1 MGQADN
7 GARMPEGAA
16 MKHFFAVLFLIAAA
30 AFSTFVWGA
39 GNDQPVQQTA
49 ELKPGDPVEAKLID
63 IGCPTETMI
72 RDLDRFMKENNVP
85 ATKNLVHPG
94 ACQTYE
100 MGTVGTI
107 KDSSGTYV
115 CFLPSGKSTCIWA
128 DRENFKPK

>member
-1 MGQADN
+1 
-7 GARMPEGAA
+7 
-16 MKHFFAVLFLIAAA
+16 MKNFFAVLFLIAAA

-49 ELKPGDPVEAKLID
+49 ELKPGDPVEAKLTD

-128 DRENFKPK
+128 DRENLKPK

>member
-1 MGQADN
+1 
-7 GARMPEGAA
+7 
-16 MKHFFAVLFLIAAA
+16 MKNFFAVLFLIAAA

-39 GNDQPVQQTA
+39 GNDHSVQP
-49 ELKPGDPVEAKLID
+49 ELKPGDSVEAKLTD

-128 DRENFKPK
+128 DRENFKHK